1 MNGPIKDS
9 QQLIHQF
16 NNMRELLLAMPQE
29 RNLSTLLEMVV
40 GKTVDDPYL
49 MLTRIWL
56 IRPGDRCDS
65 CPLREV
71 CIDQTRCLHLVAQKY
86 SLEFDPGTAEL
97 EDDYIRIPLSVGK
110 VGRCAVTGETEDA
123 TNIEEDFE
131 RTISRNWADKNG
143 ATGMAALPLVF
154 HGKVLGVFGTVM
166 WRDVEVEGEGL
177 FWGRLVADNLA
188 GAIVNAEAFEK
199 IESLN
204 KQLEDDFEYLS
215 QELVESQ
222 AFGDIIGQSPA
233 LNTMGRKIEM
243 VADTE
248 ANVLITG
255 ESGTGKEL
263 VAREI
268 HQRSR
273 RSRRPL
279 IKVNCAS
286 IPKDLYESEFFG
298 HVRGAFTGAI
308 QDRKGRFE
316 LANGGTLFLDE
327 VGEIPLEVQ
336 SKLLRVLQE
345 GEYERLGDERTK
357 TTDVRILA
365 ATNRELKQDVQK
377 GLFRQ
382 DLYYRLNVF
391 QIELPPLKERP
402 EDIPLL
408 VNHFIGLAEKRF
420 NKQIKPVSSRQ
431 MARLQKYDWPGNIRE
446 LQNLVE
452 RAIITAHSGKL
463 KFDIPDS
470 DPDRD
475 VEIANDLPQPQAI
488 LSENEMKRR
497 EKENILLALERCGG
511 KIYGTE
517 GAANLLG
524 VKPTTLATRIQA
536 MGLKKKY
543 VK

>member
-1 MNGPIKDS
+1 
-9 QQLIHQF
+9 
-16 NNMRELLLAMPQE
+16 MRELLLAMPQE